1 MTNRH
6 WQIHTTLPSLIA
18 LMELI
23 FICVPLITWKLHTF
37 YAWHILHSFSERLWW
52 ERGGKRIYQVFFSPF
67 QGSNWSSSWQ
77 SILLYGPTFLH
88 YCCNQVAAERRC
100 TQKNMVE
107 IFRFFFFS
115 PLNRWDLGCPCFP
128 TMALRC
134 FLSPHSR
141 CCLNMKLFT
150 VARGITLLSVLTNLF
165 LMETALHLERIFN
178 ILEHFL
184 IFFFFFILASSL
196 NVISLQR
203 IVLIRILK
211 MRKLN
216 DYMTCDL
223 LKWMWFTYFESWSQL
238 RSPVFWSQLFPEGLT
253 SLYRRPGK
261 IIFLL
266 IIPKMHTKNASIT
279 NTRANFRR
287 SIGCFFPHPFFP
299 FFLRK
304 EALAFTGSSA
314 SLYLTRK
321 GLWKAHL
328 IPWK

>member
-52 ERGGKRIYQVFFSPF
+52 ERGGKRIYQVFFPPF
-67 QGSNWSSSWQ
+67 KAAIDHLPGNQSCFMGPLFSTIVVTKWQ
-77 SILLYGPTFLH
+77 QKGAVHKKIWWRFLD
-88 YCCNQVAAERRC
+88 
-100 TQKNMVE
+100 
-107 IFRFFFFS
+107 FFFFS

-184 IFFFFFILASSL
+184 IFFFFSF
-196 NVISLQR
+196 
-203 IVLIRILK
+203 
-211 MRKLN
+211 
-216 DYMTCDL
+216 
-223 LKWMWFTYFESWSQL
+223 
-238 RSPVFWSQLFPEGLT
+238 
-253 SLYRRPGK
+253 
-261 IIFLL
+261 
-266 IIPKMHTKNASIT
+266 
-279 NTRANFRR
+279 
-287 SIGCFFPHPFFP
+287 
-299 FFLRK
+299 
-304 EALAFTGSSA
+304 
-314 SLYLTRK
+314 
-321 GLWKAHL
+321 
-328 IPWK
+328 